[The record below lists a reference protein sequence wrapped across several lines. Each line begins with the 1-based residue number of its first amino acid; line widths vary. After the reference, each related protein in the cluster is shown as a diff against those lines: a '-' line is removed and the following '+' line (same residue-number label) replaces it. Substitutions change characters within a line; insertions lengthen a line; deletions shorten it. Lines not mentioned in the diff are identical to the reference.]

1 MGEVNAHPDSRA
13 CVRFVY
19 KAYEEEKAGL
29 FPTRNAR
36 RKRQAFSPQG
46 CCRELTQVLFTAIK
60 NQKILT

>member
-1 MGEVNAHPDSRA
+1 MGEGKANLDSRA
-13 CVRFVY
+13 CLHFVY
-19 KAYEEEKAGL
+19 KVYEEEKAGL